1 MAKLNEYILIRGLR
15 KAQRIETAFYL
26 KSSLMFLLLALVL
39 QAPAGAPHQPVGP
52 AADSITV
59 AASAKYKPTLMRR
72 IFIGNN
78 YRQVWSTPVRMPVFD
93 LKASGLKVTELGG
106 GQQTKSL
113 QLVDKA
119 GVEWVL
125 RTVDK
130 DVEKALPPKLR
141 GTLAQTLVQDMISA
155 AHPYAPL
162 VVAHMAKAI
171 GVSAPDP
178 QLFYIPDDPA
188 FGEHQKIFAGQVV
201 FLEKRNPTP
210 DDSDS
215 KSTATAQ
222 EKLGEDEDRLILQ
235 RQVLK
240 ARLLD
245 MLIADWD
252 RHADQW
258 RWGILD
264 SAGAKYYY
272 AIPRDRDQA
281 FFQSSGLI
289 PRVGKAVAMKHLNWF
304 KAKTKGLPS
313 LNYKSREFDPIF
325 LNDLDA
331 GEWQQVI
338 EEFQAQLSDA
348 VIDAAV
354 ARMPAPVVAGSGD
367 FLRSRLKSRRNTM
380 MRPVMEY
387 YKQVA
392 AEVQVWGTKKAELF
406 TVTPENNGVRVQ
418 VFALDKAGK
427 QGLQRYN
434 RFFPAGETRFLHLEG
449 LGGKDRFQIGKVPQ
463 GAPVVHV
470 YGMDGNDLIDIA
482 EKNDKKIKLHFE
494 SLGAAPVVAQKP
506 AEEEEGKN

>member
-1 MAKLNEYILIRGLR
+1 MAKLNEYILLRCLR
-15 KAQRIETAFYL
+15 KVHRIETAFYL
-26 KSSLMFLLLALVL
+26 KSTLVFFLLTLVL
-39 QAPAGAPHQPVGP
+39 WAPAGTPHQKLQP
-52 AADSITV
+52 ATDSITV
-59 AASAKYKPTLMRR
+59 AASSKYKPNLLRR

-78 YRQVWSTPVRMPVFD
+78 YRKVWRTPVRMPVFD
-93 LKASGLKVTELGG
+93 LKASGLKITELGG

-113 QLVDKA
+113 QLVDKS

-188 FGEHQKIFAGQVV
+188 FGEHQKIFAHQVV
-201 FLEKRNPTP
+201 FLEKRNPTI

-222 EKLGEDEDRLILQ
+222 EQLGEDADRLVLQ

-264 SAGAKYYY
+264 SAGVKYYY

-289 PRVGKAVAMKHLNWF
+289 PRVGKAVAMQHLNWF
-304 KAKTKGLPS
+304 KPTIKGLPS
-313 LNYKSREFDPIF
+313 LNFKSREFDPIF
-325 LNDLDA
+325 LNDLDE
-331 GEWQQVI
+331 GEWRQVI
-338 EEFQAQLSDA
+338 QEFQAQLSDD

-354 ARMPAPVVAGSGD
+354 NRMPASILEQSGA
-367 FLRSRLKSRRNTM
+367 FLKARLKGRRNTLM
-380 MRPVMEY
+380 KPVMDY
-387 YKQVA
+387 YHQVA
-392 AEVQVWGTKKAELF
+392 AEVQVWGTKKSELF
-406 TVTPENNGVRVQ
+406 SVTPENGGIRVQ
-418 VFALDKAGK
+418 VYALDAAGK
-427 QGLQRYN
+427 QGLERYN
-434 RFFPAGETRFLHLEG
+434 RFFPEGQTHHLHLEG
-449 LGGKDRFQIGKVPQ
+449 LGGKDHFRVGKIPD
-463 GAPVVHV
+463 GSPMVHI
-470 YGMDGNDLIDIA
+470 YGMEGNDVISLA
-482 EKNDKKIKLHFE
+482 EKNNKRVQMHFE
-494 SLGAAPVVAQKP
+494 SLGAAPLAKKEVK
-506 AEEEEGKN
+506 EEASKN